1 MLNHTY
7 TSVKNANLVDCGKK
21 QHIPSQPTPLL
32 KENFLG
38 EFRTELDKKK
48 VLANLGIATELSLE
62 WENIKGDIG
71 SNKDLMNTL
80 DARTKY
86 ISSLDNLEKTIGEGI
101 VYLETVVGGDKTKD
115 DEQDQF
121 INQLKEDLITL
132 NGSVTSLSEDL
143 SNVTGT
149 DIPNLSSR
157 IDAINTAINN
167 ITNLVAVSAKEDNT
181 LQLITDDGVEGLYV
195 PNLDP
200 RVSAV
205 EQNVSAVEEK
215 IGAIEN
221 SLDSFVTKDDLGG
234 DGTYEFVDQQ
244 TYNIHVQ
251 SVA

>member
-32 KENFLG
+32 KDNFLG
-38 EFRTELDKKK
+38 EFRTDLDKKK

-101 VYLETVVGGDKTKD
+101 VYLETVVGGDKAKD

-121 INQLKEDLITL
+121 INQLKEALTTL
-132 NGSVTSLSEDL
+132 NVSVTSLSEDL
-143 SNVTGT
+143 IKITDT

-157 IDAINTAINN
+157 IDGIDTAINN
-167 ITNLVAVSAKEDNT
+167 ITNLVAVSSKDANA
-181 LQLITDDGVEGLYV
+181 LQLITEEGYEGLYV
-195 PNLDP
+195 PDLSS
-200 RVSAV
+200 RVFKTEQDITSIDSRV
-205 EQNVSAVEEK
+205 E
-215 IGAIEN
+215 AIEGDL
-221 SLDSFVTKDDLGG
+221 SSFVTKDDLGG
-234 DGTYEFVDQQ
+234 DGTYDFVDQQ
-244 TYNIHVQ
+244 TYNTHVQ